1 MSEQKDQPIK
11 LTEDGKVTKYILQEG
26 TGEQPPQGYQV
37 QVTYIGTLVDG
48 TEFDRNVNTDTPF
61 EFVLGKNQV
70 IKGWEVGIASMK
82 KGERALLVID
92 PEYGYGSRDSG
103 KIPAN
108 STLKFEVELLDF
120 NEKKKEKWELEPQE
134 KYEEAQKLKQE
145 GNNAFKVGDY
155 KKAKKFYDDALDY
168 VESEIETEIVK
179 FKLTLYLNISAAALK
194 LKEYKVAIERASN
207 CIEHEPSNVKAFFR
221 RAQAYAEF
229 SEYDNAIKD
238 LQTALEVEPNNQDIL
253 NELRKI
259 KEKVKKINQ
268 KEKGMY
274 SKIFA
279 ESYYENEYKQV
290 SYHDPSNP
298 IVYFDIQ
305 IGEEA
310 PERLEIELFKH
321 VAPKTAENF
330 RALCTGEKGQGQCG
344 KPLHYKGSQF
354 HRLIKEF
361 MLQGGDFE
369 KGNGTGGESIY
380 GSKFEDENFK
390 LKHTKRGLLSMANAG
405 PNTNGSQFFIIFKNT
420 EWLDGKH
427 CVFGNVIKN
436 EKFLDKLE
444 SVECNGEKPSVPITI
459 VDCGEIKQ

>member
-1 MSEQKDQPIK
+1 MCIRDS
-11 LTEDGKVTKYILQEG
+11 
-26 TGEQPPQGYQV
+26 
-37 QVTYIGTLVDG
+37 
-48 TEFDRNVNTDTPF
+48 VNTDTPF

-229 SEYDNAIKD
+229 SEYD
-238 LQTALEVEPNNQDIL
+238 L
-253 NELRKI
+253 
-259 KEKVKKINQ
+259 
-268 KEKGMY
+268 
-274 SKIFA
+274 S
-279 ESYYENEYKQV
+279 
-290 SYHDPSNP
+290 
-298 IVYFDIQ
+298 
-305 IGEEA
+305 
-310 PERLEIELFKH
+310 
-321 VAPKTAENF
+321 
-330 RALCTGEKGQGQCG
+330 
-344 KPLHYKGSQF
+344 
-354 HRLIKEF
+354 LIH
-361 MLQGGDFE
+361 
-369 KGNGTGGESIY
+369 I
-380 GSKFEDENFK
+380 
-390 LKHTKRGLLSMANAG
+390 
-405 PNTNGSQFFIIFKNT
+405 
-420 EWLDGKH
+420 
-427 CVFGNVIKN
+427 
-436 EKFLDKLE
+436 
-444 SVECNGEKPSVPITI
+444 
-459 VDCGEIKQ
+459 